1 MAKDLSIEKIV
12 KRIKNAN
19 LVLKEAKI
27 ITSENKFRKQF
38 HNSNVINLDSKD
50 LDQTQ
55 EILQTDASSTDFR

>member
-38 HNSNVINLDSKD
+38 HKSNVINLDYKD